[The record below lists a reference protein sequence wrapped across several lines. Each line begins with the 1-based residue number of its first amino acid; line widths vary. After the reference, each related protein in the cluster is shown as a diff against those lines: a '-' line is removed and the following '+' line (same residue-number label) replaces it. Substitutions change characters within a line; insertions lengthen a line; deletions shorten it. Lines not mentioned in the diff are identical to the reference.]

1 MKRMKTKMMTTR
13 TTRRSE
19 STTTS
24 LRDSL
29 RISPLLLIDRSL
41 KKLLVVLSQ
50 RLFKSSINIRKEV
63 TAERREQMME
73 RAPGSSNQA
82 ALDKVNQILHRMEDP
97 TKRGGK
103 AIDSISKDQEGA
115 LRKAAPFTRRRISI
129 NLGRSV
135 LLLIPIPISDC
146 TMKRIPNSISIS

>member
-1 MKRMKTKMMTTR
+1 MRRMKTKMMTMR
-13 TTRRSE
+13 TTRRSA
-19 STTTS
+19 SITTS

-29 RISPLLLIDRSL
+29 RISPLLRIDRSL

-50 RLFKSSINIRKEV
+50 RQFKSSINIRREV

-73 RAPGSSNQA
+73 RAPGSSNLA
-82 ALDKVNQILHRMEDP
+82 ALDKVNQILHHMEDP

-103 AIDSISKDQEGA
+103 AIDSISKGQED
-115 LRKAAPFTRRRISI
+115 LRKAVPITRRRISI